1 MAQQIASGGISLV
14 GIPHSEFRRTVYL
27 AAGITKADEG
37 KPVTIDTTANNTFKL
52 AGADDVVMGN
62 LKVVENRVQEGI
74 LVGTVEFKGGFQ
86 WTKSGSI
93 TVGSGVVGAGAGA
106 VKAGT
111 NPRSLVVAVGTTT
124 VDVVFL

>member
-37 KPVTIDTTANNTFKL
+37 KPVTLDTTANNTFKL

-86 WTKSGSI
+86 WTKSGAI
-93 TVGSGVVGAGAGA
+93 AVGNGVVGAGAGA
-106 VKAGT
+106 VKTGA

>member
-1 MAQQIASGGISLV
+1 MAQEIAGGGISFV
-14 GIPHSEFRRTVYL
+14 GIPHSEFRRTAYL
-27 AAGITKADEG
+27 AAGITSADVG
-37 KPVTIDTTANNTFKL
+37 KPVTLDTSANNTYKL
-52 AGADDVVMGN
+52 AGDGDVVYGN

-74 LVGTVEFKGGFQ
+74 LVGTIEFKGGFN
-86 WTKSGSI
+86 WPKSGVI
-93 TVGSGVVGAGAGA
+93 AIGNGVVGAGAGA

>member
-86 WTKSGSI
+86 WTKSGAI
-93 TVGSGVVGAGAGA
+93 AVGDGVVGAGAGA

>member
-1 MAQQIASGGISLV
+1 MAQEIAGGGISLV

-27 AAGITKADEG
+27 AAGITSADVG
-37 KPVTIDTTANNTFKL
+37 KPVTLDTSANNTFKL
-52 AGADDVVMGN
+52 ADADDVIYGN

-74 LVGTVEFKGGFQ
+74 LVGTIELKGGFQ
-86 WTKSGSI
+86 WTKSGVI
-93 TVGSGVVGAGAGA
+93 AVGDGVVGAGAGA

-124 VDVVFL
+124 VDVVFI

>member
-37 KPVTIDTTANNTFKL
+37 KPVTLDTTANNTFKL

-93 TVGSGVVGAGAGA
+93 TVGNGVVGAGAGA
-106 VKAGT
+106 VKTGA

>member
-1 MAQQIASGGISLV
+1 MAQEIAGGGISLV

-27 AAGITKADEG
+27 AAGITSADVG
-37 KPVTIDTTANNTFKL
+37 KPVTLDTSANNTFKL
-52 AGADDVVMGN
+52 ADADDVIYGN

-74 LVGTVEFKGGFQ
+74 LVGTIEFKGGFQ
-86 WTKSGSI
+86 WTKSGVI
-93 TVGSGVVGAGAGA
+93 AVGGGVVGAGAGA

-124 VDVVFL
+124 VDVVFI

>member
-1 MAQQIASGGISLV
+1 MAQEIAGGGISLV

-27 AAGITKADEG
+27 AAGITSADVG
-37 KPVTIDTTANNTFKL
+37 KPVTLDTSANNTFKL
-52 AGADDVVMGN
+52 AGANDVIYGN

-74 LVGTVEFKGGFQ
+74 LVGTIELKGGFQ
-86 WTKSGSI
+86 WTKSGVI
-93 TVGSGVVGAGAGA
+93 AVGDGVVGAGAGA

-124 VDVVFL
+124 VDVVFI

>member
-27 AAGITKADEG
+27 TAGITKADEG

-86 WTKSGSI
+86 WTKSGAI
-93 TVGSGVVGAGAGA
+93 TVGDGVVGAGAGA
-106 VKAGT
+106 VKTGA

>member
-1 MAQQIASGGISLV
+1 MAQEIAGGGISFV
-14 GIPHSEFRRTVYL
+14 GIPHSEFRRTAYL
-27 AAGITKADEG
+27 AAGITSADVG
-37 KPVTIDTTANNTFKL
+37 KPVTLDTSANNTYKL
-52 AGADDVVMGN
+52 AGDGDVVYGN

-74 LVGTVEFKGGFQ
+74 LVGTIEFKGGFQ
-86 WTKSGSI
+86 WTKSGVI
-93 TVGSGVVGAGAGA
+93 AVGNGVVGAGAGA

>member
-1 MAQQIASGGISLV
+1 MAQEIAGGGISFV
-14 GIPHSEFRRTVYL
+14 GIPHSEFRRTAYL
-27 AAGITKADEG
+27 AAGITSADVG
-37 KPVTIDTTANNTFKL
+37 KPVTLDTSANNTFKL
-52 AGADDVVMGN
+52 AGANDVIYGN

-74 LVGTVEFKGGFQ
+74 LVGTIEFKGGFQ
-86 WTKSGSI
+86 WAKSGAI
-93 TVGSGVVGAGAGA
+93 NVGDSVVGAGAGA

>member
-93 TVGSGVVGAGAGA
+93 AVGGGVVGAGAGA

>member
-1 MAQQIASGGISLV
+1 MAQEIAGGGISLV

-27 AAGITKADEG
+27 AAGITSADVG
-37 KPVTIDTTANNTFKL
+37 KPVTLDTSANNTFKL
-52 AGADDVVMGN
+52 AGADDVIYGN

-74 LVGTVEFKGGFQ
+74 LVGTIEFKGGFQ
-86 WTKSGSI
+86 WTKSGVI
-93 TVGSGVVGAGAGA
+93 AVGGGVVGAGAGA

-124 VDVVFL
+124 VDVVFI

>member
-1 MAQQIASGGISLV
+1 MAQEIAGGGISFV

-27 AAGITKADEG
+27 AAGITSADVG
-37 KPVTIDTTANNTFKL
+37 KPVTLDTSANNTFKL
-52 AGADDVVMGN
+52 AGANDVIYGN

-74 LVGTVEFKGGFQ
+74 LVGTIEFKGGFQ
-86 WTKSGSI
+86 WTKSGVI
-93 TVGSGVVGAGAGA
+93 AVGDGVVGAGAGA

-124 VDVVFL
+124 VDVVFI

>member
-1 MAQQIASGGISLV
+1 MAQEIAGGGISLV

-27 AAGITKADEG
+27 AAGITSADVG
-37 KPVTIDTTANNTFKL
+37 KPVTLDTSANNTFKL
-52 AGADDVVMGN
+52 ADADDVIYGN

-74 LVGTVEFKGGFQ
+74 LVGTIELKGGFQ
-86 WTKSGSI
+86 WTKSGVI
-93 TVGSGVVGAGAGA
+93 AVGGGVVGAGAGA

-124 VDVVFL
+124 VDVVFI

>member
-1 MAQQIASGGISLV
+1 MAQEIAGGGISLV

-27 AAGITKADEG
+27 AAGITSADVG
-37 KPVTIDTTANNTFKL
+37 KPVTLDTSANNTFKL
-52 AGADDVVMGN
+52 AGADDVIYGN

-74 LVGTVEFKGGFQ
+74 LVGTIELKGGFQ
-86 WTKSGSI
+86 WTKSGVI
-93 TVGSGVVGAGAGA
+93 AVGDGVVGAGAGA

-124 VDVVFL
+124 VDVVFI

>member
-1 MAQQIASGGISLV
+1 MAQEIAGGGISLV

-27 AAGITKADEG
+27 AAGITSADVG
-37 KPVTIDTTANNTFKL
+37 KPVTLDTSANNTFKL
-52 AGADDVVMGN
+52 AGANDVIYGN

-74 LVGTVEFKGGFQ
+74 LVGTIEFKGGFQ
-86 WTKSGSI
+86 WTKSGVI
-93 TVGSGVVGAGAGA
+93 AVGDGVVGAGAGA

-124 VDVVFL
+124 VDVVFI